1 MDKIKKIVRN
11 NWDEIGIAT
20 ALGHFYSQGS
30 QLDMEK
36 HGYIIEA
43 LKRSNQELANADVNE
58 LQAYLQSLEE
68 EQLTGLI
75 SNIKGIAHEVY
86 YIEIENEDDDAI
98 YAYMFEDTNH
108 EDYDIVIYDESGS
121 AESYQMKAT
130 DSEAYAN
137 QAIEEVGKDQVIL
150 TEELAEKLGTASSG
164 ISNKELTA
172 DVELVVDQLIENP
185 SLWNYLPALSAWSI
199 ALIAASLTKRY
210 INKQIDR
217 KTYFQLMTIYC
228 GAKVSKL
235 AIIVAAL
242 SIPGVN
248 IVAGAVLFLKVAFS
262 VKNTYS
268 L

>member
-1 MDKIKKIVRN
+1 MDKVKRIIKK

-30 QLDMEK
+30 QIDIEE

-43 LKRSNQELANADVNE
+43 LKRSNDDLQEADVNE
-58 LQAYLQSLEE
+58 LHTYVQSLEE
-68 EQLTGLI
+68 EQLPGLI

-86 YIEIENEDDDAI
+86 YVETENDDGDAI

-108 EDYDIVIYDESGS
+108 EDYDIVVYDLDGNSESF
-121 AESYQMKAT
+121 QMKAT

-137 QAIEEVGKDQVIL
+137 RAIEEVGSDQVIL
-150 TEELAEKLGTASSG
+150 TEELAEKMSTSSSG
-164 ISNKELTA
+164 ISNKELTS
-172 DVELVVDQLIENP
+172 DVEKVVDHLLEDQ
-185 SLWNYLPALSAWSI
+185 SLWDYLPALSAWSI
-199 ALIAASLTKRY
+199 ALIASSLTKRY
-210 INKQIDR
+210 INKQITK

-235 AIIVAAL
+235 AIIIAAL

-248 IVAGAVLFLKVAFS
+248 IVAGAMLFLKVAFS
-262 VKNTYS
+262 VKSTYS
-268 L
+268 A